1 MDAFSG
7 FGTVTDV
14 EVDVL
19 TDAYRISGTVQTRF
33 SRVTDILNQQPGT
46 HVNIT
51 RATISEHADPTA
63 TVAASS
69 ALVAVSE
76 ILVMSAPALTG
87 GTGSEM
93 RIAKRPVRAQ
103 FALPPLRVTG
113 TVHITPGG
121 RPSDGVLN
129 MTDRFL
135 AMTDATISSGQYP
148 DLERTA
154 TAVAVARD
162 HAQIML
168 MTDDERP
175 DELLADV
182 LDERT
187 AEGWLRP
194 DHPAD
199 NAPDQSGDR
208 SEG

>member
-1 MDAFSG
+1 MDSFSG
-7 FGTVTDV
+7 FGTVADV

-33 SRVTDILNQQPGT
+33 SRVTDILNQQAGT
-46 HVNIT
+46 HVTIT

-69 ALVAVSE
+69 TLVAVSA

-103 FALPPLRVTG
+103 LAVPPLRVTG

-121 RPSDGVLN
+121 RPTDGVMN

-154 TAVAVARD
+154 PAVAVARD
-162 HAQIML
+162 HAQILL
-168 MTDDERP
+168 MSDDERP

-187 AEGWLRP
+187 AEGWLRT

-199 NAPDQSGDR
+199 NAPDQSGER
-208 SEG
+208 